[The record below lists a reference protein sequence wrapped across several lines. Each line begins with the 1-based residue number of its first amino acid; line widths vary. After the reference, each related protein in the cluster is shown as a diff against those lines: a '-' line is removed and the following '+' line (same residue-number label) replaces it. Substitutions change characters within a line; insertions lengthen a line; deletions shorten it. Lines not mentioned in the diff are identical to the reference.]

1 MKAIMMDILKLWWQ
15 INNGINFDILFSFF
29 ALIALKKSVI

>member
-1 MKAIMMDILKLWWQ
+1 LKLWWQ
-15 INNGINFDILFSFF
+15 INNGINFEIFFSFL